1 MPAGR
6 PSEYNKM
13 IIETKKIADLK
24 PAPYNPRQSTAK
36 QEEKLKA
43 SLSKFGLVEP
53 IIFNKQTGYIVGG
66 HFRVRELTKLGYEE
80 IECVIVDLNE
90 ADEKELNIR
99 LNANTGQWDW
109 EMLANEWN
117 SDELTEWGLDVP
129 IEDEIIDEEY
139 TRKIETPLYEPKNE
153 KPELTELV
161 TRTKTD
167 SLIAEINKSDI
178 SKDDKD
184 FLINA
189 AQRHLVFDYGKI
201 ADYYSHAPK
210 EIQELMEQSAL
221 VIIDFDKA
229 IENGYVVLSDE
240 IAEQYKKDHV
250 DL

>member
-1 MPAGR
+1 
-6 PSEYNKM
+6 M
-13 IIETKKIADLK
+13 IIETKKISELK

-117 SDELTEWGLDVP
+117 SDELTEWGLDVWKQA
-129 IEDEIIDEEY
+129 DGH
-139 TRKIETPLYEPKNE
+139 
-153 KPELTELV
+153 
-161 TRTKTD
+161 
-167 SLIAEINKSDI
+167 EINNLSEDDLDLLEDFEPI
-178 SKDDKD
+178 GASKGQ
-184 FLINA
+184 
-189 AQRHLVFDYGKI
+189 QRI
-201 ADYYSHAPK
+201 
-210 EIQELMEQSAL
+210 
-221 VIIDFDKA
+221 VIIFDDVEA
-229 IENGYVVLSDE
+229 
-240 IAEQYKKDHV
+240 AESWVSTLPSLKDQMV
-250 DL
+250 KRNMAWQIDLTTQSI